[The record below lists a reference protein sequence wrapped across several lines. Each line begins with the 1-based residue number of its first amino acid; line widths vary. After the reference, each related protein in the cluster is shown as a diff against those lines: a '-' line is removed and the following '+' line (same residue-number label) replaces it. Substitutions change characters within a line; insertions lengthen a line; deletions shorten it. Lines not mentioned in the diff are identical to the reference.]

1 MVKFPMCGPPM
12 AAQEFAELRHIL
24 DRAPALK
31 GVAQQKTGWLV
42 VWNMDYDFPLILG
55 IIIPTDEFIFS
66 EGVGIPPT
74 RCNGSTLHRHTSR
87 NENSL
92 RAILLCGFSLCLFCA
107 EILPGAAAVFF
118 FRSPSKWKI
127 ICMRP
132 HWRVLELFGDDGWDE
147 AGIYGR
153 KFSAKRRKHMQNFHG
168 VEYVDTSI
176 SMKQ

>member
-1 MVKFPMCGPPM
+1 M

-55 IIIPTDEFIFS
+55 IIMPTDELIFS

-118 FRSPSKWKI
+118 SGLHPNGRLFACGHTGEFSSSLATMGGMKRESTVENSAPRGENTCRI
-127 ICMRP
+127 FM
-132 HWRVLELFGDDGWDE
+132 ELNMLTL
-147 AGIYGR
+147 A
-153 KFSAKRRKHMQNFHG
+153 
-168 VEYVDTSI
+168 
-176 SMKQ
+176 